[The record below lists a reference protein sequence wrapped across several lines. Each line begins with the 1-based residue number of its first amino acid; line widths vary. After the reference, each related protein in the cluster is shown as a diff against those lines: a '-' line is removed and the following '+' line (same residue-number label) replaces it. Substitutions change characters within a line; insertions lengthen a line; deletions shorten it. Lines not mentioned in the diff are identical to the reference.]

1 MINDLSQHLFSNPSD
16 LVEILRL
23 YPIVWVPMRALKPL
37 VGGQKLGS
45 RVVRQ
50 LEAMLAS
57 NGVGFIGDCLP
68 KDQNKRVFLYLKEPQ
83 NNQFI
88 MDLREAFLG
97 KDSNEQRELRKL
109 LKTALLEIEAA

>member
-1 MINDLSQHLFSNPSD
+1 MINDLNRHLFSNPSD

-23 YPIVWVPMRALKPL
+23 YPIVRVPMRALKPL
-37 VGGQKLGS
+37 TGGQKLGS
-45 RVVRQ
+45 RIVRQ

-57 NGVGFIGDCLP
+57 DGIGFIGDCLP

-88 MDLREAFLG
+88 MDLREALLR
-97 KDSNEQRELRKL
+97 KDANEQRELKKL
-109 LKTALLEIEAA
+109 LKTALSEIEAA